1 MPNLR
6 HWILPVF
13 PVAQTPLKPLAS
25 LTFNLRHWILPVLA
39 AAQLDC

>member
-13 PVAQTPLKPLAS
+13 PVAQTPIKHLVL
-25 LTFNLRHWILPVLA
+25 LTLILRHWILPVFPV
-39 AAQLDC
+39 AQT